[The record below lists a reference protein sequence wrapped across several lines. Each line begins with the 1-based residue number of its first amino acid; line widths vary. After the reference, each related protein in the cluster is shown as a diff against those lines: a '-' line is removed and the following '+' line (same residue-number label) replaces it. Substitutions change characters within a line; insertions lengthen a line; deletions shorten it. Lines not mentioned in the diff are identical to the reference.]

1 MIPTTWNTQTYQE
14 YIKYLESLKDQNYK
28 DFQGK
33 LIFTKYKMLGIR
45 IPKLRSIAK
54 QISKTNISSFLEI
67 TQNKYYEEVM
77 VNGFVVASIKDE
89 NLFDEYFIQHIKFID
104 DWSLCDSFCNSI
116 KQVRNNKDKYFKIA
130 IELSLSK
137 GEFISR
143 VGLII
148 ILSHFLEETYLKEIF
163 KVLNNIKTDKY
174 YVNMAEA
181 WLICE
186 LYIKYPK
193 ETTKFLIKNKLNK
206 FTQNKSINKIRESYR
221 ISKEEK
227 DYLNTLKRK

>member
-137 GEFISR
+137 EEFISR

-148 ILSHFLEETYLKEIF
+148 ILSHF
-163 KVLNNIKTDKY
+163 
-174 YVNMAEA
+174 
-181 WLICE
+181 
-186 LYIKYPK
+186 
-193 ETTKFLIKNKLNK
+193 
-206 FTQNKSINKIRESYR
+206 
-221 ISKEEK
+221 
-227 DYLNTLKRK
+227 